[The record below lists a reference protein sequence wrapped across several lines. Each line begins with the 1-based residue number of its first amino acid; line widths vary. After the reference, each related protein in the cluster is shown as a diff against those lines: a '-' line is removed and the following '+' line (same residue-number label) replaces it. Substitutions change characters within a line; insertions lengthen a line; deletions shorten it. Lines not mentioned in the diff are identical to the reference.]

1 MKISNSTG
9 KNKDFYDLGKK
20 KFDQIRVLP
29 EHQAVPQIPQKHSS
43 KRMTVF
49 ELIEANGLTLHG
61 DIEHFA
67 ELVRADERRRIT
79 NLMLYMHNKASPYHN
94 YYKHA
99 AVEINRKD
107 GEGEKI

>member
-1 MKISNSTG
+1 MKTIIEMAREAG
-9 KNKDFYDLGKK
+9 F
-20 KFDQIRVLP
+20 
-29 EHQAVPQIPQKHSS
+29 A
-43 KRMTVF
+43 F
-49 ELIEANGLTLHG
+49 EEQDNLFVVDPDGVCK
-61 DIEHFA
+61 FA

-99 AVEINRKD
+99 ALEINRKA

>member
-1 MKISNSTG
+1 MKTIIEMAREAGAAVGNPVVG
-9 KNKDFYDLGKK
+9 G
-20 KFDQIRVLP
+20 P
-29 EHQAVPQIPQKHSS
+29 EIIFPQCLDVQ
-43 KRMTVF
+43 R
-49 ELIEANGLTLHG
+49 
-61 DIEHFA
+61 FA

>member
-1 MKISNSTG
+1 MRDQQIIDMAREAGAWPELSETPV
-9 KNKDFYDLGKK
+9 KDVAFL
-20 KFDQIRVLP
+20 
-29 EHQAVPQIPQKHSS
+29 
-43 KRMTVF
+43 KR
-49 ELIEANGLTLHG
+49 
-61 DIEHFA
+61 FA
-67 ELVRADERRRIT
+67 ALVRADERRRIT

>member
-1 MKISNSTG
+1 MKTN
-9 KNKDFYDLGKK
+9 
-20 KFDQIRVLP
+20 
-29 EHQAVPQIPQKHSS
+29 
-43 KRMTVF
+43 
-49 ELIEANGLTLHG
+49 IEMAREAGWEYADG
-61 DIEHFA
+61 DDGYEPLWRFA

>member
-1 MKISNSTG
+1 MDSFQPAKEAMLGAPHGRASGVGLEVGGRMKTITEMAREAGWMHEHDSETG
-9 KNKDFYDLGKK
+9 F
-20 KFDQIRVLP
+20 V
-29 EHQAVPQIPQKHSS
+29 A
-43 KRMTVF
+43 
-49 ELIEANGLTLHG
+49 EAAFK
-61 DIEHFA
+61 FA

>member
-1 MKISNSTG
+1 MTERDEELAEQAEAFADR
-9 KNKDFYDLGKK
+9 DFKGEINWSEAY
-20 KFDQIRVLP
+20 
-29 EHQAVPQIPQKHSS
+29 ES
-43 KRMTVF
+43 K
-49 ELIEANGLTLHG
+49 LI
-61 DIEHFA
+61 

>member
-1 MKISNSTG
+1 MKTIIEMAREADVYCTTRQPTL
-9 KNKDFYDLGKK
+9 DAMLERF
-20 KFDQIRVLP
+20 
-29 EHQAVPQIPQKHSS
+29 AV
-43 KRMTVF
+43 
-49 ELIEANGLTLHG
+49 
-61 DIEHFA
+61 
-67 ELVRADERRRIT
+67 LVRADERRRIT

>member
-1 MKISNSTG
+1 MK
-9 KNKDFYDLGKK
+9 
-20 KFDQIRVLP
+20 
-29 EHQAVPQIPQKHSS
+29 
-43 KRMTVF
+43 TV
-49 ELIEANGLTLHG
+49 IEMAREAGFMLAAEPSIDGRDWYECCTEE
-61 DIEHFA
+61 IERFVA
-67 ELVRADERRRIT
+67 LVRADERRRIT

>member
-1 MKISNSTG
+1 MKTIIEMAREAG
-9 KNKDFYDLGKK
+9 F
-20 KFDQIRVLP
+20 
-29 EHQAVPQIPQKHSS
+29 A
-43 KRMTVF
+43 F
-49 ELIEANGLTLHG
+49 EEQDNLFVVDPDGVCK
-61 DIEHFA
+61 FA

-99 AVEINRKD
+99 AVEINRKN

>member
-1 MKISNSTG
+1 MEFADMNTIIEMAREAGLVGGPVYAKG
-9 KNKDFYDLGKK
+9 LE
-20 KFDQIRVLP
+20 KF
-29 EHQAVPQIPQKHSS
+29 A
-43 KRMTVF
+43 
-49 ELIEANGLTLHG
+49 A
-61 DIEHFA
+61 
-67 ELVRADERRRIT
+67 LVRADERRRIT

>member
-1 MKISNSTG
+1 MKTII
-9 KNKDFYDLGKK
+9 DMA
-20 KFDQIRVLP
+20 R
-29 EHQAVPQIPQKHSS
+29 
-43 KRMTVF
+43 
-49 ELIEANGLTLHG
+49 EADPKANINEPYCLDDKTKAWL
-61 DIEHFA
+61 ERFA

>member
-1 MKISNSTG
+1 MTERDEELAEQAEAFADR
-9 KNKDFYDLGKK
+9 DFKGEINWSEAY
-20 KFDQIRVLP
+20 
-29 EHQAVPQIPQKHSS
+29 ES
-43 KRMTVF
+43 K
-49 ELIEANGLTLHG
+49 LI
-61 DIEHFA
+61 

-79 NLMLYMHNKASPYHN
+79 NLMLYMHNKASLYHN

>member
-1 MKISNSTG
+1 MKTVIEMAREAGFEVDEDIANVWVSDRYIG
-9 KNKDFYDLGKK
+9 
-20 KFDQIRVLP
+20 DQLER
-29 EHQAVPQIPQKHSS
+29 
-43 KRMTVF
+43 
-49 ELIEANGLTLHG
+49 
-61 DIEHFA
+61 FA

>member
-1 MKISNSTG
+1 MKTNINMAREAGFMLVAEPNIDGSDWYECFT
-9 KNKDFYDLGKK
+9 
-20 KFDQIRVLP
+20 
-29 EHQAVPQIPQKHSS
+29 E
-43 KRMTVF
+43 
-49 ELIEANGLTLHG
+49 EIER
-61 DIEHFA
+61 FA